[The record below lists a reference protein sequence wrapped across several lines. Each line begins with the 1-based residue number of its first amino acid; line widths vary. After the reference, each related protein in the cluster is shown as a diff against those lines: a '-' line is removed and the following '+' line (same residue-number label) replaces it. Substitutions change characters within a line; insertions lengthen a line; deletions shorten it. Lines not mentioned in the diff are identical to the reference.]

1 MSTEYNNFS
10 VSEINFIETQ
20 GSDLGNT
27 GVYTVNVTPNQGY
40 SIDVNDFGVIAPF
53 SPYVDQS
60 SITLSQN
67 VSEIAISF
75 NLVPGILMPGSDI
88 EIPLCI
94 SGFATLDEF
103 TIDGSYVY
111 EATGFTPPA
120 DGTYSDGG
128 EFNSTEPI
136 LSQTINAGANKY
148 FPTEP
153 QAAVITGDNNSYN
166 IQSSVVTDSDG
177 DIISKTFN
185 VDYTYPNQNVAGNV
199 IKFVANAVDKV
210 DITPKINSFTLDG
223 VSGYNQPD
231 ITNSGETKP
240 LVLFGNEGATITSI
254 ELYDTSAP
262 PQLIAGYGS
271 NISIPA
277 SGSYTTNIAFP
288 AASEGY
294 SVPYRLI
301 IESPDFNP
309 NLLLPGATNI
319 ELSIGQQLGSI
330 DFVFTPTT
338 TNTNMTVSGA
348 LTATLNPD
356 SAIDPASGV
365 YPVTFTATP
374 NAGYA
379 LVKLTQSPATAND
392 FNPTIPNGTGN
403 AYAYTG
409 FGTSIQSNGN
419 YVMPGSVS
427 FSDTGSAGESHT
439 LNMDAFVTTV
449 ANTCSDYELAAGNG
463 GDTTFGFTDCCGVA
477 QSIVMSPGDPN
488 QTVCSSSAIV
498 FNTEYGGT
506 ATNLGTFCA
515 CFLPVQ
521 LGYSATSYEDACC
534 AVPSTYY
541 IDGTTLLNSTG
552 IFLDAS
558 GNTAA
563 PDGFY
568 AQ

>member
-1 MSTEYNNFS
+1 MSTYNNFS
-10 VSEINFIETQ
+10 VSEINFLETA
-20 GSDLGNT
+20 GADLGNT
-27 GVYTVNVTPNQGY
+27 GIYTISITPDQGY
-40 SIDVNDFGVIAPF
+40 SIDVNNFSIVAPF
-53 SPYVDQS
+53 SPYIDQT
-60 SITLSQN
+60 SITLAQSSN
-67 VSEIAISF
+67 VVIVNF
-75 NLVPGILMPGSDI
+75 NLNQLPMPANDL
-88 EIPLCI
+88 EIPLCV
-94 SGFATLDEF
+94 SGFVTLEEF
-103 TIDGSYVY
+103 TIDGTYVY
-111 EATGFTPPA
+111 ETTNFTPPG
-120 DGTYSDGG
+120 DGTYSESG
-128 EFNSTEPI
+128 EFNSTEPV

-153 QAAVITGDNNSYN
+153 QAAIIIGNNNSYD
-166 IQSSVVTDSDG
+166 IQSSIVTDSDG

-185 VDYTYPNQNVAGNV
+185 INYTYPNQSIAGDK
-199 IKFVANAVDKV
+199 IKFVANAADKV
-210 DITPKINSFTLDG
+210 NVSPKINSFTVDG
-223 VSGYNQPD
+223 VSGYLQPN
-231 ITNSGETKP
+231 ITNAGETKP
-240 LVLFGNEGATITSI
+240 LILFGNEGATVTSI
-254 ELYDTSAP
+254 NLYDTSGP
-262 PQLIAGYGS
+262 PQLIAGYGG
-271 NISIPA
+271 NFVIPA
-277 SGSYTTNIAFP
+277 SGSITVNITFP
-288 AASEGY
+288 AASAGY
-294 SVPYRLI
+294 SVPYRI
-301 IESPDFNP
+301 VIVSPDINP
-309 NLLLPGATNI
+309 NLLPQGATDI
-319 ELSIGQQLGSI
+319 EIPFGQDAGSI

-356 SAIDPASGV
+356 SAIDPASGL

-427 FSDTGSAGESHT
+427 FSDTGPAGESHT

-449 ANTCSDYELAAGNG
+449 ANNCLDYELAAGNG
-463 GDTTFGFTDCCGVA
+463 GDTTFTFTDCCGVA

-488 QTVCSSSAIV
+488 QTVCSSTPV
-498 FNTEYGGT
+498 LFNIDYGGT

-552 IFLDAS
+552 IFTDAS
-558 GNTAA
+558 GNNAA